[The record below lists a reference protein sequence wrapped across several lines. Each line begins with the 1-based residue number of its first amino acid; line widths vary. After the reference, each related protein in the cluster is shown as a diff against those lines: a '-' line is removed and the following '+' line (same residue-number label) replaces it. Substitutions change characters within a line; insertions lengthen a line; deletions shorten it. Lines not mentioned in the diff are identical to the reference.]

1 MKPLSFLSLLL
12 AALVGGL
19 LAKAPLTTASHA
31 TETALA
37 RVLRTQTL
45 RCGYVLSEPYLLRD
59 PNTGRFSGIAFD
71 TMTAL
76 TKELGLKLDWAE
88 ETGWGSFQE
97 GLNAGKFDAMCVPV
111 YQSGARAKIALLTTP
126 LFYTALFMTKREGD
140 PRFDSHESIN
150 QPSVRIKTI
159 DNVTM
164 SVKDDLFP
172 QAQEDFAVQ
181 AVDETQ
187 LYLDVAARK
196 ADVGFGNQGGLRRF
210 NASSSTKLAFALGG
224 QPVRL
229 FATSLAVKLGETD
242 LKNALDTSIAALT
255 TAGVTQKIVAPYA
268 PQFRLSAP

>member
-126 LFYTALFMTKREGD
+126 LFYDTLFMTKREGD
-140 PRFDSHESIN
+140 PRFDSRESIN

-210 NASSSTKLAFALGG
+210 NASSPTKLAFALGG

-268 PQFRLSAP
+268 PQFQLSAP